1 MCCLKYFLL
10 LGKYVYMLFFSFVAP
25 CKNVYVTGNIILNLT
40 ENCFSLWAIFAAE
53 SEKERNKQS
62 KNEENPTKTKG
73 KTINMKEN
81 NKNKHPLFSSFSLRI
96 CAYTFWNI
104 FCTPSEHTFSKI

>member
-1 MCCLKYFLL
+1 MD
-10 LGKYVYMLFFSFVAP
+10 
-25 CKNVYVTGNIILNLT
+25 LNLT

-81 NKNKHPLFSSFSLRI
+81 NKNKQKTFFKGGAGPLAPRKRGALAPIFKSFFVFEEKYLKMKCMYKTCS
-96 CAYTFWNI
+96 
-104 FCTPSEHTFSKI
+104 